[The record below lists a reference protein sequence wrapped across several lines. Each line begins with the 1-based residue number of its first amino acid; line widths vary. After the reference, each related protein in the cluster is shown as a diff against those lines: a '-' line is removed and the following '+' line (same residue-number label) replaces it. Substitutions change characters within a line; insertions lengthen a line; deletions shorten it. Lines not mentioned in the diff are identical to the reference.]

1 MITNISIPDVF
12 PNNSCKCCV
21 NNYQNLQKSNNI
33 YLPNYGKFVNLNVF
47 CNSKIIFNS
56 LCYHKSNLYFLN
68 IKHFPN
74 NFSVADNISL
84 VQLKYKTYGLQDIN
98 INTTQNVIKMKENY
112 YKALINR
119 DEKKIGKIIKDK
131 KIIKQNLIKTQKK
144 LHNVENKLT
153 DTEKE
158 LTNTKNTLQTN
169 IEKV

>member
-1 MITNISIPDVF
+1 MV
-12 PNNSCKCCV
+12 
-21 NNYQNLQKSNNI
+21 Y
-33 YLPNYGKFVNLNVF
+33 
-47 CNSKIIFNS
+47 KI
-56 LCYHKSNLYFLN
+56 L
-68 IKHFPN
+68 
-74 NFSVADNISL
+74 
-84 VQLKYKTYGLQDIN
+84 QLKYKTYGLQDIN

-169 IEKV
+169 IETVSGNVNTLQGTVGDTSNGLVKDVNTLKSNIGEVNISDLSNNINTLQTDVGNKTAGSETGIFSSIKEINNKGK